1 MQFTT
6 PLLLALFEDTAPT
19 TEGGTS
25 MVFPLVAM
33 AAIFWFVMIA
43 PDRKARKQ
51 RKAMLEALK
60 KGQEVMTTGGI
71 LGKVVEVRDDRVLL
85 QVSDNARIHFSRAA
99 IQTVLEPKSGKE
111 SDSKAKEE
119 TSKVK
124 DGQAKAGKGKEGEPK
139 SGQKDGESKGVKL
152 D

>member
-1 MQFTT
+1 MLLTN
-6 PLLLALFEDTAPT
+6 PLLLALLQDPAPT
-19 TEGGTS
+19 TDDGPS

-51 RKAMLEALK
+51 RKAMLDALK

-99 IQTVLEPKSGKE
+99 IQTVLEPKTGKE
-111 SDSKAKEE
+111 TD
-119 TSKVK
+119 SKVK
-124 DGQAKAGKGKEGEPK
+124 DGQAKTGKLKEGDHKTGP
-139 SGQKDGESKGVKL
+139 KDGDPKGVKE